1 MTSPPAGTRTL
12 LAWQRTGLG
21 LIAVGA
27 LMAARAFSTGSES
40 LLVTAGAA
48 ALVGAAVLGLLA
60 PLRVRRLRR
69 RWAAGEGVAAP
80 GAALTLSL
88 AVILVAVTALGALV
102 LTLP

>member
-27 LMAARAFSTGSES
+27 LLAARAFSAGSES

-48 ALVGAAVLGLLA
+48 SLLGAAVLGVLA
-60 PLRVRRLRR
+60 PLRYRALRR
-69 RWAAGEGVAAP
+69 HWTAGEGVAAP
-80 GAALTLSL
+80 GAALALCL
-88 AVILVAVTALGALV
+88 AVVLVAVTALTALV

>member
-1 MTSPPAGTRTL
+1 VTTPPTGTRTL

-27 LMAARAFSTGSES
+27 LLAGRAFSAGSES

-48 ALVGAAVLGLLA
+48 TLVGAAVLGVLA
-60 PLRVRRLRR
+60 PLRYRELRR
-69 RWAAGEGVAAP
+69 RWTAGEGVAAP
-80 GAALTLSL
+80 RAALTLSL
-88 AVILVAVTALGALV
+88 AVVLVAVTALVALA

>member
-1 MTSPPAGTRTL
+1 VTTPPAGTRTL

-27 LMAARAFSTGSES
+27 LMGARAFSTGSES
-40 LLVTAGAA
+40 LLVTSGAA
-48 ALVGAAVLGLLA
+48 AVVGAAGLGLLA
-60 PLRVRRLRR
+60 PLRVRRLQR

-88 AVILVAVTALGALV
+88 AVVLVAVTALAALV